1 MMIFRKPS
9 TDVEGFRLEN
19 LMNEAL
25 QRRELLYYLASGPK
39 VKYRKFLE
47 TNQEQENGTV

>member
-9 TDVEGFRLEN
+9 TDVDGFRLEN

-25 QRRELLYYLASGPK
+25 QRRELLYYLASGGEG
-39 VKYRKFLE
+39 V
-47 TNQEQENGTV
+47 

>member
-1 MMIFRKPS
+1 MIFRKPS

-25 QRRELLYYLASGPK
+25 QRRELLYYLASGGEGC
-39 VKYRKFLE
+39 RH
-47 TNQEQENGTV
+47 GTLRLFFI